1 MDIFELYGNK
11 IFKKSQMQKIVN
23 FVDTKYD
30 AVSFE
35 ELLYSKF
42 KDTKLS

>member
-11 IFKKSQMQKIVN
+11 IFKKSQMQNIVSL
-23 FVDTKYD
+23 FHTKYD
-30 AVSFE
+30 VVIFE